1 MHPFASALRIV
12 VAISLVAV
20 VVFVFLAR
28 RLFTD
33 RRLAAAV
40 QATGIL
46 VALAAITALVL
57 TTRPLFPAPGPATSP
72 PPSASLSPEPP
83 ASPSPEPSASPFPT
97 FPVVPSLP
105 PFAFPTPTRTP
116 TAVPPTSTPV
126 VTSDQ
131 LEDPVEFFKSY
142 ISLLNNRQYEEAWD
156 KLSPKFQA
164 AMLRNGGGGYDEYVA
179 YWDSVEHLDIALIE
193 IRSLSNSEVLLYTEI
208 KYQYKAGYTAT
219 GHTTYKLVRDSSN
232 NSWLF
237 APN

>member
-46 VALAAITALVL
+46 VALAALAALVL
-57 TTRPLFPAPGPATSP
+57 TTRPLFAAQDLPTAP
-72 PPSASLSPEPP
+72 PPSASLSPEPL
-83 ASPSPEPSASPFPT
+83 ASPSPEPSPSPFPT